1 MECDLPTMTFWRMEP
16 KRDVTTIV
24 VQPFEILSAEIVTGL
39 EAEVRDIR
47 RFLKQNAQLW
57 IKV

>member
-1 MECDLPTMTFWRMEP
+1 MTFWRMEP